1 MDAMPSG
8 RSKSDTS
15 NTRERSPRRSRL
27 LAAAVVVAV
36 LAGALG
42 TTLVLA
48 LGRPMPSLSSTSQSD
63 YTYYRSM
70 MGRFDAGGSPMMGG
84 GSAWL
89 TGQGGYIWMMGSG
102 SLAPE
107 WQMGQPLPGF
117 MMGSGSDM
125 GQVMGRLFADA
136 PGPRVSPAAAAALG
150 ARVPAGATVHRSDN
164 QLTFSGRRVA
174 FAVLASPSMP
184 AENFRVA
191 GLTDP
196 TIVVPRDARVT
207 IDVVNADE
215 DMAHGLVITSKGT
228 SAAPYLPMTT
238 AALAFRGAAVWF
250 LGHPTSAG
258 MHEATMTFTAS
269 TAGSYRYVCPVPGHA
284 QEGMTGAF
292 VVTG

>member
-1 MDAMPSG
+1 MPSGG

-42 TTLVLA
+42 TTLALA
-48 LGRPMPSLSSTSQSD
+48 LGRPMPSLSSTSQSG

-70 MGRFDAGGSPMMGG
+70 MGRLGAGGSPMMDG
-84 GSAWL
+84 GSTWT
-89 TGQGGYIWMMGSG
+89 TGQSGYTWMVGSA

-107 WQMGQPLPGF
+107 WQQGRPLPGF
-117 MMGSGSDM
+117 MMGASTGM

-136 PGPRVSPAAAAALG
+136 PGQRVSPSAAAVLG
-150 ARVPAGATVHRSDN
+150 ARVPTGATADRSADR
-164 QLTFSGRRVA
+164 LTFSGRRIA
-174 FAVLASPSMP
+174 FTVLASPTMP

-196 TIVVPRDARVT
+196 TLVVPRGARVT
-207 IDVVNADE
+207 IHVVNADD
-215 DMAHGLVITSKGT
+215 DMAHGLVITPGGS
-228 SAAPYLPMTT
+228 SATPYLPMTT
-238 AALAFRGAAVWF
+238 ASPAFRGAAVWF
-250 LGHPTSAG
+250 LGGSTSAG

-269 TAGSYRYVCPVPGHA
+269 VSGDYRYVCPVPGHA
-284 QEGMTGAF
+284 QEGMVGAF
-292 VVTG
+292 VVTR